1 MLKKKFVP
9 LADTVSLALLFFLG
23 FYFNIFGSRAWE
35 IFFIISITIT
45 LFGGILSLI
54 FGIDKKISWG
64 SFLNKLFYSVYVLA
78 IIIGLNY
85 LFQYLLIGN
94 ILNIIEHLILIL
106 FFFVLFVL
114 SLREIFINLY
124 LGKRV

>member
-1 MLKKKFVP
+1 MLKKFVP
-9 LADTVSLALLFFLG
+9 LIDTVSLALLFFLG
-23 FYFNIFGSRAWE
+23 FYLNIFGSTAWE
-35 IFFIISITIT
+35 IFFIVSIIIT

-78 IIIGLNY
+78 IIIGLKY

-94 ILNIIEHLILIL
+94 ILNITAHLILIL

-124 LGKRV
+124 LGKGV